1 MQLND
6 SIFLLD
12 VSMWFCFSGNASGFR
27 DLAVLLLGKFKW
39 GLGFL
44 ELNKTVLE
52 RYASSQSE
60 EELLAVEKEY
70 LSAAPQEEDI
80 GTVWWFKIG
89 TCTVSVLKILTLM
102 FFVCVCL
109 FIIGPDPFDVDSGR
123 EFMNLNR
130 PVQWDFFFLI

>member
-1 MQLND
+1 MNL
-6 SIFLLD
+6 FL
-12 VSMWFCFSGNASGFR
+12 CGNASGFR

-80 GTVWWFKIG
+80 GTVWWFRHMYCKCFENINFDVF
-89 TCTVSVLKILTLM
+89 CM
-102 FFVCVCL
+102 CVCL

-130 PVQWDFFFLI
+130 PVQWDFFFFL